1 MPFVDF
7 PIECSS
13 CRGSG
18 KIKPVCAF
26 RAHEDVMTIEC
37 FNCRGVGTIKNLVFV
52 NPMPETKEIVSET
65 PIMGEDGGNITF
77 DELDE
82 IVEKVKKV
90 KSSKKQK
97 LESLDAVR

>member
-37 FNCRGVGTIKNLVFV
+37 FNCRGVGNIKNLVFI
-52 NPMPETKEIVSET
+52 NPMPEVKEEIVAT
-65 PIMGEDGGNITF
+65 PEIEGLNVTNI
-77 DELDE
+77 EIDE

-97 LESLDAVR
+97 LELLDAIR